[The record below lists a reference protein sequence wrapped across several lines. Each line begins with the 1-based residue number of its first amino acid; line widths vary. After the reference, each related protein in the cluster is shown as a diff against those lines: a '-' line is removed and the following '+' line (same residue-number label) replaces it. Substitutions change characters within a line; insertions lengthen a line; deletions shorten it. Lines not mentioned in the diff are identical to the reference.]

1 MSVLQQLENTSY
13 KCLVRR
19 LTREYDELLPIYVS
33 IDIEKEDKGDTIF
46 IIQDKKNTTYRI
58 QLSNTYP
65 FVPPKVFVN
74 NKPYLG
80 YLCIHQPRFNETL
93 RSINGNQC
101 LCCSSITI
109 KHNWSPAMTI
119 KHVLKEVD
127 EKRILKCRIIWKLLA
142 DKIKDTYLIADIDL
156 DSWLFPIPK
165 LNY

>member
-1 MSVLQQLENTSY
+1 MSALQQLENTNY

-19 LTREYDELLPIYVS
+19 LTREYDELLPTYVS

-46 IIQDKKNTTYRI
+46 VIQDKKNTTYRI
-58 QLSNTYP
+58 QMSNTYP

-74 NKPYLG
+74 DIPYLN
-80 YLCIHQPRFNETL
+80 YLQLFLPRFHKVL
-93 RSINGNQC
+93 QYINGKKC
-101 LCCSSITI
+101 LCCSSITL

-119 KHVLKEVD
+119 KRVLKEID
-127 EKRILKCRIIWKLLA
+127 ENRLLKCRIVWKLLA

-165 LNY
+165 LNC